1 MDWCTRLEIGA
12 GGGLV
17 GLAVA
22 NGCSL
27 SQPLHITDQL
37 EMLTLMGH
45 NVLLNNA
52 QGRVKPMVLNWC
64 VQTYLVDHHSHPHIV
79 DRYPRLSCLSATLAT
94 CSVTSS
100 CPTVSRPSVANLD
113 NKIQQGRAT
122 AVGNDRVQAGCDPGC
137 RLCLLRAR
145 LPAAAADPQGPS
157 GALSLRHGLLLFH
170 EETAR
175 GHAVPE
181 NRQKVLCRDRDR

>member
-1 MDWCTRLEIGA
+1 MEWCTRLEIGA

-64 VQTYLVDHHSHPHIV
+64 VHTSRRLPPDYHSLSLPAYRRQIPETILSIGYDGNMQCHILLPYRV
-79 DRYPRLSCLSATLAT
+79 PASAWLTT
-94 CSVTSS
+94 T
-100 CPTVSRPSVANLD
+100 
-113 NKIQQGRAT
+113 KIQQGRAI

-137 RLCLLRAR
+137 RLCLL
-145 LPAAAADPQGPS
+145 
-157 GALSLRHGLLLFH
+157 
-170 EETAR
+170 
-175 GHAVPE
+175 
-181 NRQKVLCRDRDR
+181 

>member
-1 MDWCTRLEIGA
+1 MEWCTRLEIGA

-64 VQTYLVDHHSHPHIV
+64 VH
-79 DRYPRLSCLSATLAT
+79 
-94 CSVTSS
+94 TS
-100 CPTVSRPSVANLD
+100 R
-113 NKIQQGRAT
+113 
-122 AVGNDRVQAGCDPGC
+122 
-137 RLCLLRAR
+137 R
-145 LPAAAADPQGPS
+145 LPRDYHT
-157 GALSLRHGLLLFH
+157 LSPRIS
-170 EETAR
+170 
-175 GHAVPE
+175 
-181 NRQKVLCRDRDR
+181 

>member
-1 MDWCTRLEIGA
+1 MACGSGAGQAYAAIPPGQAPRRAHVSLVAHLASPCLTLSCSCPVLLVLPSSVCCVGSCHAVAPRRVVQGAREGSRAAGKGQEEERKRGDAGADKEWCTRLEIGA

-37 EMLTLMGH
+37 EMLSLMGH

-64 VQTYLVDHHSHPHIV
+64 VHTFP
-79 DRYPRLSCLSATLAT
+79 
-94 CSVTSS
+94 
-100 CPTVSRPSVANLD
+100 
-113 NKIQQGRAT
+113 
-122 AVGNDRVQAGCDPGC
+122 
-137 RLCLLRAR
+137 
-145 LPAAAADPQGPS
+145 
-157 GALSLRHGLLLFH
+157 
-170 EETAR
+170 
-175 GHAVPE
+175 
-181 NRQKVLCRDRDR
+181 

>member
-1 MDWCTRLEIGA
+1 MSLVAHLASPCLTLSCSYPVLLVLPSSVAPETSFAVCCVGSCHAVAPRRVVQGAREGVRAAGKGQEEERKRGDAGADKERCTRLEIGA

-37 EMLTLMGH
+37 EMLSLMGH

-64 VQTYLVDHHSHPHIV
+64 VHTFP
-79 DRYPRLSCLSATLAT
+79 
-94 CSVTSS
+94 
-100 CPTVSRPSVANLD
+100 
-113 NKIQQGRAT
+113 
-122 AVGNDRVQAGCDPGC
+122 
-137 RLCLLRAR
+137 
-145 LPAAAADPQGPS
+145 
-157 GALSLRHGLLLFH
+157 
-170 EETAR
+170 
-175 GHAVPE
+175 
-181 NRQKVLCRDRDR
+181 